1 MDRLPLKVALVRE
14 VFTGGDAS
22 GTLELRLARAKE
34 QGAELAVLP
43 ELPYNVWS
51 PATTRLRSSDA
62 ESPGGWREEM
72 QNLAAGKTG
81 MALLGGVIQQVDN
94 RRFNRA
100 ILSDSSGRTV
110 ARYDKVHLPDEE
122 GFREPCHYEP
132 GRNPPSV
139 IELMGARFGIQICSD
154 ANRLA
159 GSQYLAAQGVQ
170 VILAPPCE
178 QPGQLAQMVPCI
190 PSHGLDLCAWLIS
203 VGRPKA
209 EFGVPIGGPALVV
222 DPMGRVVAESKDPLI
237 IVTLD
242 VALAD
247 AARQEYPGYLAW
259 PADLYADGW
268 AAWAT
273 GHR

>member
-1 MDRLPLKVALVRE
+1 
-14 VFTGGDAS
+14 
-22 GTLELRLARAKE
+22 
-34 QGAELAVLP
+34 
-43 ELPYNVWS
+43 
-51 PATTRLRSSDA
+51 
-62 ESPGGWREEM
+62 M

-132 GRNPPSV
+132 GRNLPSV
-139 IELMGARFGIQICSD
+139 IELMGARFGIQICLD

-170 VILAPPCE
+170 VILAPRASSPDSWPRWC
-178 QPGQLAQMVPCI
+178 LVYRAMA
-190 PSHGLDLCAWLIS
+190 LTCAAWVIS

-237 IVTLD
+237 IVILD